1 MTSGRLHKLKGS
13 DTLGSNLADGSQLFN
28 NQPADRSEHTGLT
41 GIADG
46 VKQAGANL
54 WSDVYEHRTAIGVAA
69 GTAAAGALALYA
81 GREQVGRLLAGGAKD
96 VLLVEDTPFM
106 GKAMKSALEQNGER
120 VTWVTGFKSANP
132 LTATTLSG
140 DEMVLNPR
148 NFKVAL
154 VDGELKGSYLQ
165 GEHVVDALHRAG
177 VTSIGT
183 STVAKIN
190 EAMLANGADLAAQK
204 GTVIG
209 ALANNQLDLAGAVR
223 TPATVQK
230 GLDALAVK
238 LKGEAGKPLR
248 KKADDLLGKFML
260 EEPT

>member
-1 MTSGRLHKLKGS
+1 
-13 DTLGSNLADGSQLFN
+13 LGSHLADGSQLFS
-28 NQPADRSEHTGLT
+28 NQTPESSEHTGLA

-46 VKQAGANL
+46 VEKAGASL
-54 WSDVYEHRTAIGVAA
+54 WKDVYEHRAAIEIVA

-81 GREQVGRLLAGGAKD
+81 GREQVGRMLAGGAKD

-132 LTATTLSG
+132 LTATTLNG
-140 DEMVLNPR
+140 DDLVLNPR

-165 GEHVVDALHRAG
+165 GEHVVNALHKAG

-183 STVAKIN
+183 STVSTIN
-190 EAMLANGADLAAQK
+190 EAMLANGAEIAAQK

-209 ALANNQLDLAGAVR
+209 ALANNQLDLAAAVR
-223 TPATVQK
+223 TPGTAQK

-238 LKGEAGKPLR
+238 LKGPEGKPLR
-248 KKADDLLGKFML
+248 RQADAILQKFMN
-260 EEPT
+260 EDPG